1 MMRYS
6 TPWCAPLL
14 NLGEDCRPTSSK
26 EPSITNRT
34 LAYPGG
40 LEIFLKDAYQVL
52 KFHSIFS
59 QSQTNK
65 FLFFSQNAK
74 RFSARVTPI
83 KDSSAVT

>member
-14 NLGEDCRPTSSK
+14 NLGEDCRPTSSN

-59 QSQTNK
+59 LNHKPTN
-65 FLFFSQNAK
+65 FS
-74 RFSARVTPI
+74 FSLKMP
-83 KDSSAVT
+83 KDSLSV